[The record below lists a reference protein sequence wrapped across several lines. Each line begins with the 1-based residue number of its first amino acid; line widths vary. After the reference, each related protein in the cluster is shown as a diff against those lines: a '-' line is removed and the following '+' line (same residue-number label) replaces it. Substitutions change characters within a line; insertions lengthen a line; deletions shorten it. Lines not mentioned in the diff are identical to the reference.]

1 VELIPAR
8 PFVARKADFAPE
20 ARPGL
25 FASIGNAIGRRSLL
39 MLSDRRVRIDQ
50 NQTTASTSQ
59 SLGCHDK
66 MPKPQR
72 RDEGNAGHGSTQY
85 DDANFVAIAIAG

>member
-25 FASIGNAIGRRSLL
+25 FASIGDAIGRRSSL
-39 MLSDRRVRIDQ
+39 MLRIVE
-50 NQTTASTSQ
+50 
-59 SLGCHDK
+59 
-66 MPKPQR
+66 QR
-72 RDEGNAGHGSTQY
+72 LLNLPCCGA
-85 DDANFVAIAIAG
+85 